1 MKFLS
6 AEEPLSTCFDFK
18 SHRDEYILATVE
30 MQHQNIIEFVLAT
43 VEGVRRPLV
52 HVHLDAHVAL
62 VSRHDQSLT
71 RLSCQPGLGVPG
83 LVRLGDELKLCRNLE
98 IRDLVRE

>member
-1 MKFLS
+1 MFLNHKG
-6 AEEPLSTCFDFK
+6 AFKACFDYK
-18 SHRDEYILATVE
+18 SHRDEYVLAAVE

-62 VSRHDQSLT
+62 VSWHDQTLT
-71 RLSCQPGLGVPG
+71 RLSCEPGLGVAG
-83 LVRLGDELKLCRNLE
+83 LVRLGDELKLCWNLE
-98 IRDLVRE
+98 IVLVRE